1 MSKPEKEYEKFQDE
15 EVEGRNEGTQT
26 EPALHMN
33 EKKEKKLNENEQ
45 RNYFYDSF
53 DTFLFYS
60 FFIIKKWF
68 IFAVLAVGGLK
79 FNNSQEFIQ
88 KTKDFVYSKEDNWFK
103 KSVTFIVLI
112 PVVLILAVYA
122 ILIAAILFLVGLIC
136 LIIFVVF
143 VDIPFIIVLA
153 IQLTLLLLLV
163 FYTTTPSTETL
174 ASLFLESGIWYT
186 ELIWMIL
193 FVGLML
199 KEYDDL
205 GNSVIYIAQ
214 HYRNKKIESRFM
226 VWFYI
231 LFSSFPQMVQFTI
244 TSYSAWISVGM
255 IFENSD
261 YLGPF
266 THFAGLFV
274 VLQVDSFIMEFIK
287 VSKLYVAPSRVFT
300 TLEDWKREEREKEK
314 DRLKRIEEER
324 NMEKNNGA
332 YNGENKIDFEKR
344 IYTWDQIHFPT
355 RTILKFFNMKDD
367 SGANHFF
374 IDPKIKEGDEKEEII
389 QTRLFYFKYSIMVLG
404 MAFILYNFIMY
415 VIKVCCCC

>member
-1 MSKPEKEYEKFQDE
+1 MSKQEKYQNFQDE
-15 EVEGRNEGTQT
+15 EVDGRNEGTQT
-26 EPALHMN
+26 EAALQIN
-33 EKKEKKLNENEQ
+33 EKKERKLNEDEQ

-68 IFAVLAVGGLK
+68 IFAILTVGGLK

-88 KTKDFVYSKEDNWFK
+88 KTKDFIYSKEDNWFK
-103 KSVTFIVLI
+103 KTVTFIVLI

-122 ILIAAILFLVGLIC
+122 ILISAILFLVGLIC
-136 LIIFVVF
+136 LIIFVLF
-143 VDIPFIIVLA
+143 VDLPFIIVLA

-163 FYTTTPSTETL
+163 FYTTVPSTETL
-174 ASLFLESGIWYT
+174 AELFLESGVWYT
-186 ELIWMIL
+186 ALIWMIL
-193 FVGLML
+193 FIGLML

-214 HYRNKKIESRFM
+214 HYRNKKIESRLL

-231 LFSSFPQMVQFTI
+231 LFSCFPQMVQFAI
-244 TSYSAWISVGM
+244 TSYSAWISVGL

-266 THFAGLFV
+266 SHFAGLFV

-287 VSKLYVAPSRVFT
+287 VSKLYVAPSKVFT

-314 DRLKRIEEER
+314 ERLKRIEEER
-324 NMEKNNGA
+324 NKGMNEMN
-332 YNGENKIDFEKR
+332 NGENKMELQKR
-344 IYTWDQIHFPT
+344 IYTWDEIHFPT
-355 RTILKFFNMKDD
+355 RTVLKFFGMKDE

-374 IDPKIKEGDEKEEII
+374 INPKLNSGDDKEEII

-404 MAFILYNFIMY
+404 MAFILYNFIIY